1 MVEEV
6 ELEIIKNVQSHVESI
21 LGRLGLDT
29 AGLNI
34 TVKCMGSR
42 KYGCAVKTSDL
53 DLYCIIPDDWVTH
66 AKLIRVLL
74 AAELVRYE
82 EAKDGT
88 NAPVDQPDNCTL
100 KWSHPCGLDV
110 SLLVAVMSVVG
121 DAVSATECLVWHF
134 ACDNALQGIVR
145 ETVMLLRDKGVL
157 NSHGRN
163 GRVGQSL
170 KTTTAALLC
179 VALLR
184 SDECDR
190 SATAEQLRAWLLR
203 ALSTFDSSACCVWYD
218 YTEERVWCCKGS
230 VSQYDGCPLRI
241 MRRGRNSAGRLTVP
255 EWARFQYA
263 CFELSGSSDS
273 PPFASFK
280 KEGPHSVECS
290 PWPYSPR
297 HVRFHLPSSWD
308 WASKEEDFAVLS
320 VWPGSGVGTLLVA
333 SGAGNDVE
341 CNIKGY
347 KCIVTVT
354 WCKSYTSNPYW
365 FPDMLI
371 SVANCLCRP
380 NGERL
385 DVLALSRGVQGVMCC
400 YDIKNGRVDAV
411 IDSVN
416 NVVLAG
422 GCIWQRQERHLPGRI
437 LQGLSRVAAV
447 WFRAP
452 LRAVVVSEMDFN
464 VLKRGNVSKQ
474 DSKKK
479 KKNRDEKK
487 GDDGYRVDYADFS
500 EQVGDFT
507 QSLSVLSF
515 GGHGAVMSAGKTIT
529 EALKLTLTCGARAE
543 ADFLFGDLEA
553 VLMRRLEGTSR
564 DGAEAEG
571 VPRLRPRS
579 VGRPTAPRV
588 VAEARGTRDHVFSL
602 GLESKGQLPQ
612 EVEEDLQLLVQTQLR
627 DREAL
632 WCFGNTGVGKSR
644 RIPLAALTVEDD
656 PKGVAHVM
664 PRKIAASNIAEF
676 YEKSANEVVQTMVFI
691 WNGDAKYAPR
701 QREFVEIITPVSFY
715 HRLRSASSWQ
725 DLSLIVFDEI
735 HVKDGMM
742 ALLIVYVL
750 ALIHRGAPCAR
761 GVRVLL
767 MTATPEGPAYSVL
780 KTVLEMM
787 GISAG
792 ELTLLPGVDWQEFE
806 RIPLWRVVEQPYGWD
821 DLNQSSK
828 VCAALVLM
836 TDYLWNEHNQ
846 SASILIFA
854 AGEKEVNS
862 LYYAILFSP
871 RLEKVSWKFDVMML
885 WGSCPLHMESE
896 VHERMKAHDFNSGCP
911 AFFLILTPG
920 KGEDSWTPRSNGVI
934 NCSEQ
939 MNLDDLGFLH
949 KVWSD
954 KSSDKQREGR
964 VGRVA
969 RSLVL
974 HLADGVEPAN
984 KWVMPYAERLQ
995 VRLAAMDLGVSG
1007 ELPGLS
1013 AAQQE
1018 EAEVDLVNGDIVF
1031 KIGVVGDPSS
1041 LLFLFLSVGFPC
1053 MVIEMSANCACPVPA
1068 TAFVLISLEIV
1079 PDCR

>member
-1 MVEEV
+1 MGQEV
-6 ELEIIKNVQSHVESI
+6 ELEIIKNVQTHVGNI
-21 LGRLGLDT
+21 LERLGLDT

-34 TVKCMGSR
+34 TVECMGSR

-53 DLYCIIPDDWVTH
+53 DLYCVIPDDWVTH

-74 AAELVRYE
+74 AAELVKYE

-100 KWSHPCGLDV
+100 KWTHPCGLDV
-110 SLLVAVMSVVG
+110 SLLVAVMSVVQDG
-121 DAVSATECLVWHF
+121 VSATKCLVWHF
-134 ACDNALQGIVR
+134 ACDNALRGIVR

-170 KTTTAALLC
+170 KTTTAVLLC

-218 YTEERVWCCKGS
+218 YTEERVFCCKRS

-241 MRRGRNSAGRLTVP
+241 MRRGRNSAGKLTVP

-290 PWPYSPR
+290 PLPYSPR

-320 VWPGSGVGTLLVA
+320 VWPGSGEGTLLVA
-333 SGAGNDVE
+333 SGTGNDVE
-341 CNIKGY
+341 WNIEGY

-365 FPDMLI
+365 FPNMLI
-371 SVANCLCRP
+371 AVANCLCRP

-385 DVLALSRGVQGVMCC
+385 DVLALSRGVQAVMLS
-400 YDIKNGRVDAV
+400 YDIQFGRVDAV

-422 GCIWQRQERHLPGRI
+422 GCIWQRQDSNLPGRI
-437 LQGLSRVAAV
+437 LQGLTRVAAI

-452 LRAVVVSEMDFN
+452 LRAVVVSEMDLN
-464 VLKRGNVSKQ
+464 VRKGGEVSKQ
-474 DSKKK
+474 DSKKKK

-500 EQVGDFT
+500 EQIGDFT

-515 GGHGAVMSAGKTIT
+515 AGHGAVMRAGKTIT
-529 EALKLTLTCGARAE
+529 ESLKRTLTCGARAE
-543 ADFLFGDLEA
+543 DDFLYGDLEV

-564 DGAEAEG
+564 DVAEAEG

-579 VGRPTAPRV
+579 VRPPTPPQV
-588 VAEARGTRDHVFSL
+588 VVEPRGTRDHVFSPEI
-602 GLESKGQLPQ
+602 ESKGELPQ
-612 EVEEDLQLLVQTQLR
+612 EVEADLQLLVLTQLR
-627 DREAL
+627 DRDAL

-644 RIPLAALTVEDD
+644 RIPLAALTVAVD
-656 PKGVAHVM
+656 PKGVAHIM
-664 PRKIAASNIAEF
+664 PRKIAASNIADF
-676 YEKSANEVVQTMVFI
+676 YQGSANEVVKNMAFI
-691 WNGDAKYAPR
+691 WNGDTKHAPT

-735 HVKDGMM
+735 HIKDGIM
-742 ALLIVYVL
+742 ALIIVYVL

-767 MTATPEGPAYSVL
+767 MTATPQGPAYSVL
-780 KTVLEMM
+780 KTVLDKMD
-787 GISAG
+787 ISAG
-792 ELTLLPGVDWQEFE
+792 ELTLSPGVDWQEFE
-806 RIPLWRVVEQPYGWD
+806 RIPLWRVVEQPHGWD
-821 DLNQSSK
+821 ELSQSSK

-836 TDYLWNEHNQ
+836 TEYLWNEHNQ

-854 AGEKEVNS
+854 AGEKEVNN

-871 RLEKVSWKFDVMML
+871 RLRKVSWKFEVMML

-896 VHERMKAHDFNSGCP
+896 VLERMKEHDFYSGCP

-939 MNLDDLGFLH
+939 IETDNLGFLH
-949 KVWSD
+949 KVRSD
-954 KSSDKQREGR
+954 KTSDKQREGR

-974 HLADGVEPAN
+974 HLANGVEPAN
-984 KWVMPYAERLQ
+984 TWVMPYPERLQ

-1007 ELPGLS
+1007 ELPGMS
-1013 AAQQE
+1013 VAQQE
-1018 EAEVDLVNGDIVF
+1018 EAEVDLVKGNIVF

-1041 LLFLFLSVGFPC
+1041 LVFLFLSVVRNVSKLC
-1053 MVIEMSANCACPVPA
+1053 VSR
-1068 TAFVLISLEIV
+1068 ISHRVFFAALMFL
-1079 PDCR
+1079 

>member
-1 MVEEV
+1 MGQEV
-6 ELEIIKNVQSHVESI
+6 ELEIIENVQTHVGNI
-21 LGRLGLDT
+21 LERLGLDT

-34 TVKCMGSR
+34 TVECMGSR
-42 KYGCAVKTSDL
+42 KYGCAVESSDL

-74 AAELVRYE
+74 AAELEKYE

-100 KWSHPCGLDV
+100 KWTHPCNLDV
-110 SLLVAVMSVVG
+110 SLLVAVMSVVR
-121 DAVSATECLVWHF
+121 DAVSATKCLVWHF
-134 ACDNALQGIVR
+134 ARDNALQGIVR
-145 ETVMLLRDKGVL
+145 ETVMLLRGKGVL

-170 KTTTAALLC
+170 KTTTAVLLC

-230 VSQYDGCPLRI
+230 VYQYDGCPLRI

-255 EWARFQYA
+255 QWARFQHA

-290 PWPYSPR
+290 PLPYSPR

-320 VWPGSGVGTLLVA
+320 VWPGSGEGTLLVA
-333 SGAGNDVE
+333 SGTGNDVE
-341 CNIKGY
+341 CNIEGY

-371 SVANCLCRP
+371 SVAKCLCRP

-385 DVLALSRGVQGVMCC
+385 DVLALSRGVQAVMCC
-400 YDIKNGRVDAV
+400 YDIKFGRVDAV

-422 GCIWQRQERHLPGRI
+422 GCIWQRQDSNLPGRI
-437 LQGLSRVAAV
+437 LQGLTRVAAV

-452 LRAVVVSEMDFN
+452 LRVVVVSEMDLN
-464 VLKRGNVSKQ
+464 VRKRGNVSKQ

-479 KKNRDEKK
+479 KKKNRDEKK
-487 GDDGYRVDYADFS
+487 GDEGYRVDYADFS

-515 GGHGAVMSAGKTIT
+515 AGHGAVMSAGKTIT
-529 EALKLTLTCGARAE
+529 EALKRTLTCGARAE
-543 ADFLFGDLEA
+543 ADFLYGDLET

-564 DGAEAEG
+564 VGAEAEG

-579 VGRPTAPRV
+579 VGQPTAPQV
-588 VAEARGTRDHVFSL
+588 VVEARGTRDYVFT
-602 GLESKGQLPQ
+602 LELKSKGQLPQ
-612 EVEEDLQLLVQTQLR
+612 EVEADLQLLVQTQLR
-627 DREAL
+627 GREAL

-656 PKGVAHVM
+656 TKGVAHIM
-664 PRKIAASNIAEF
+664 PMKIA
-676 YEKSANEVVQTMVFI
+676 
-691 WNGDAKYAPR
+691 
-701 QREFVEIITPVSFY
+701 VSLEALEAQC
-715 HRLRSASSWQ
+715 LRSCFFNPSFVIKEQFLRHWMSA
-725 DLSLIVFDEI
+725 LDER
-735 HVKDGMM
+735 DQ
-742 ALLIVYVL
+742 
-750 ALIHRGAPCAR
+750 
-761 GVRVLL
+761 
-767 MTATPEGPAYSVL
+767 SVS
-780 KTVLEMM
+780 T
-787 GISAG
+787 
-792 ELTLLPGVDWQEFE
+792 
-806 RIPLWRVVEQPYGWD
+806 
-821 DLNQSSK
+821 
-828 VCAALVLM
+828 
-836 TDYLWNEHNQ
+836 
-846 SASILIFA
+846 LIFA
-854 AGEKEVNS
+854 AGGSEELCLPNTR
-862 LYYAILFSP
+862 LLSP
-871 RLEKVSWKFDVMML
+871 RLR
-885 WGSCPLHMESE
+885 GNCPLHMESE
-896 VHERMKAHDFNSGCP
+896 ALERMTEHDFNSDCP

-920 KGEDSWTPRSNGVI
+920 KGEDSWTPRPNTVI

-939 MNLDDLGFLH
+939 IYLDDCGSLV
-949 KVWSD
+949 KVNSD
-954 KSSDKQREGR
+954 NRYHQQREGR

-969 RSLVL
+969 DSPVL
-974 HLADGVEPAN
+974 
-984 KWVMPYAERLQ
+984 
-995 VRLAAMDLGVSG
+995 
-1007 ELPGLS
+1007 
-1013 AAQQE
+1013 
-1018 EAEVDLVNGDIVF
+1018 
-1031 KIGVVGDPSS
+1031 
-1041 LLFLFLSVGFPC
+1041 LL
-1053 MVIEMSANCACPVPA
+1053 
-1068 TAFVLISLEIV
+1068 
-1079 PDCR
+1079 